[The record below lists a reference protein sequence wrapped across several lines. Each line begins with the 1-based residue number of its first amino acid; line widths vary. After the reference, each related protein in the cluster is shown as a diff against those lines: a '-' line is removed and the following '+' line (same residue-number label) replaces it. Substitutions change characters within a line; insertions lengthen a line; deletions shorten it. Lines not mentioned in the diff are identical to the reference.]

1 VNATLHIAKEL
12 LLPGLLMPELLKPGQ
27 RVGVAVSGGADSVAL
42 LRILHEQR
50 ATLGLVLSVLHVH
63 HGIREHE
70 ADEDAAFV
78 EQLSAM
84 LDLPCEVFS
93 GAARVRAAEY
103 GETLEEAARK
113 LRYGFFERELTAGRL
128 DAVATGH
135 TRDDQAETVLMKLL
149 RGAWTEGLSG
159 VHPVVSCGR
168 GRIVR
173 PLLRLSRAEIEAYLN
188 ARGQGWREDSSNRD
202 PAFTRNRVRHQLL
215 PALRT
220 YNPQI
225 DGQLARMAT
234 VARDEEA
241 WWSGEL
247 GRVLPQL
254 LLPGKPTRGGGR
266 STSARPE
273 DASLSIE
280 VERLRR
286 LHPAMRRRVLRA
298 AGQRLGLVLG
308 VDAIERLLELAGM
321 VGPVAEPAAQPVGGG
336 EPTGGGGAQPS
347 RDPGSSDLGPRDP
360 GTPDTGPREGRS
372 GQRMLSL
379 PGGWMAERTV
389 RELRFARS
397 SPRGRGRI
405 TEEYAIPVPGSAEG
419 AAFGLQVTA
428 KLLPSRQGV
437 AGEVAGEVAGGAD
450 GEWQGGALTLRAWRP
465 GDRVTLRHSRGP
477 KKVKEVLERL
487 KVTGVER
494 ESWPVVAAEGAA
506 GTGGSVLWMRGVE
519 VEPTPGLGLKVR
531 DVRVKEQ
538 SSAEE

>member
-63 HGIREHE
+63 HGMREHE

-173 PLLRLSRAEIEAYLN
+173 PLLRVSRAEIQAYLN
-188 ARGQGWREDSSNRD
+188 ARGQAWREDSSNRD

-241 WWSGEL
+241 WWTGEL

-266 STSARPE
+266 STSARAE

-280 VERLRR
+280 VERLRG

-308 VDAIERLLELAGM
+308 VEAIERLLELAGT
-321 VGPVAEPAAQPVGGG
+321 VGPVAEPAAQPVAGG
-336 EPTGGGGAQPS
+336 EPTGGGGAQSS
-347 RDPGSSDLGPRDP
+347 RDPGSRGP
-360 GTPDTGPREGRS
+360 GPMVGRS

-379 PGGWMAERTV
+379 PGGWMAERTA

-397 SPRGRGRI
+397 SPTGSGRI
-405 TEEYAIPVPGSAEG
+405 TEEYAIPVPGSVEG
-419 AAFGLQVTA
+419 SAFGLQVTTE
-428 KLLPSRQGV
+428 LLLSRQG
-437 AGEVAGEVAGGAD
+437 VAGEVAGGAD

-494 ESWPVVAAEGAA
+494 ESWPVVTAEGAA